1 MRLVVSPPAPVPVP
15 GVSVPGVPVPV
26 DPPRRGQLLQILGVG
41 FGLAVAIGNTIGAGI
56 LRTPGVIAA
65 QLPNAWLFMLV
76 WVVGGLYALLGA
88 IAVAELG
95 TMLPQSGGQYV
106 FTRHALGD
114 YAGFIVGWSDWLSTC
129 GTVAA
134 VAIVVGEYSSA
145 LFPAMMRWT
154 SATFSGLASSMPLA
168 EFQTN
173 AIAVFIALFF
183 GLLQWRGLRWGSGTQ
198 NITSLA
204 KTIALFALVG
214 ACFLLG
220 GKHQDVAI
228 PATAAAT
235 LPSAMAFFFAMVF
248 SLQAVIYTYDGWTG
262 VVYFS
267 EEVRNPGRDVP
278 RALFGSILLIMVIYL
293 LLNLA
298 LLYLLPISRIAGD
311 EFPAGTASNLIF
323 GRYGDTVIRSIMIIS
338 MLSCVNACHMM
349 ATRVM
354 FAMGRDRLFTER
366 AATVNR
372 GGTPTVALAASVFVA
387 VLFIVLGKQFGKVI
401 EALAFFFVANYT
413 LTFTSVFVLRR
424 TEPDAPR
431 PYRSWGHPW
440 TTGLALLGSIA
451 FLFGA
456 IWGDLHDH
464 KFSSLYALG
473 LLVASYPVYR
483 VSKYLSARP

>member
-1 MRLVVSPPAPVPVP
+1 
-15 GVSVPGVPVPV
+15 
-26 DPPRRGQLLQILGVG
+26 
-41 FGLAVAIGNTIGAGI
+41 
-56 LRTPGVIAA
+56 
-65 QLPNAWLFMLV
+65 MLV

-129 GTVAA
+129 GTSAA
-134 VAIVVGEYSSA
+134 VGIVIGEYSSA
-145 LFPAMMRWT
+145 LFPAIMRWT
-154 SATFSGLASSMPLA
+154 SAIFGSVASGLALV
-168 EFQTN
+168 ELQTN
-173 AIAVFIALFF
+173 AIAVIVALFF
-183 GLLQWRGLRWGSGTQ
+183 GLVQWHGLRWGSGTQ

-204 KTIALFALVG
+204 KTIALFALVA
-214 ACFLLG
+214 ACFVLG
-220 GKHQDVAI
+220 GKHHDTTTVA
-228 PATAAAT
+228 TT
-235 LPSAMAFFFAMVF
+235 LPSGMAFFFALVF

-278 RALFGSILLIMVIYL
+278 RALFGSILLIMAIYL

-323 GRYGDTVIRSIMIIS
+323 GRYGDTIIRSIMIIS

-349 ATRVM
+349 ATRVL

-366 AATVNR
+366 AASVNK

-424 TEPDAPR
+424 SEPDAPR
-431 PYRSWGHPW
+431 PYRSWGHPY

-451 FLFGA
+451 FLGGA

-464 KFSSLYALG
+464 KFSSLYALA

-483 VSKYLSARP
+483 ISKYLAARP